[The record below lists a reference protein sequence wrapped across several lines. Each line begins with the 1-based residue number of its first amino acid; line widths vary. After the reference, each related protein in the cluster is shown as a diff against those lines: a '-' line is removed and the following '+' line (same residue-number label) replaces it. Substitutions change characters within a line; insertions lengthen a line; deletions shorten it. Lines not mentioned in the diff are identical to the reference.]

1 MSGASRRLIPVLLLD
16 SAQRLVK
23 TVAFGER
30 TYVGDP
36 FNIIRIFNDKEV
48 DEICILDIDAGP
60 DHRGPNVEFIAA
72 IASECF
78 MPLAYGGGLSRLED
92 LRRLNR
98 VGVEKFVLGR
108 AVFDESFLREAIS
121 EFGSQAIVACID
133 FEHIDGREVCWI
145 NGRREMRREDPLTVA
160 CRMQDLGVG
169 EIFLQSVARDGTRI
183 GYDCDVISRAS
194 RNLKIP
200 VIAAG
205 GAGDIQDLKRALISG
220 ASAAAS
226 GTAFSFIGPLRA
238 VLVTYPTS
246 AEREALGL

>member
-1 MSGASRRLIPVLLLD
+1 VSGASQRLIPILLLD
-16 SAQRLVK
+16 SDRRLVK
-23 TVAFGER
+23 TVAFGDR

-36 FNIIRIFNDKEV
+36 FNIIRLFNDKEV
-48 DEICILDIDAGP
+48 DEICLLDIDAGT
-60 DHRGPNVEFIAA
+60 DRRGPDFQFVAA

-78 MPLAYGGGLSRLED
+78 MPLAYGGGLSKVED

-108 AVFDESFLREAIS
+108 AVFDEIFLREAIS

-133 FEHIDGREVCWI
+133 FDHIDGRNVCWI
-145 NGRREMRREDPLTVA
+145 NGRREMRLEDPLTVA

-169 EIFLQSVARDGTRI
+169 EILLQSVARDGTRT
-183 GYDCDVISRAS
+183 GYDCDIISKAS
-194 RNLKIP
+194 RSLAVP

-205 GAGDIQDLKRALISG
+205 GAGDIQDLKSAFLSG

-226 GTAFSFIGPLRA
+226 GTAFTFIGPLRA

-246 AEREALGL
+246 AEREARGL